1 MTVDG
6 ESPPLAEMKAAIVVA
21 DGLALGLVANTVAV
35 LSLSLG
41 HHINLIGTDLT
52 DGEGSTHSGLTM
64 ISLPILKT
72 DPDRLAQI
80 RQQAQAETSLFT
92 VDVTDAAQTTTN
104 YADYAAKLLDPPS
117 GRLTYL
123 GIAVFGARKLVSRL
137 TGSLPL
143 YR

>member
-1 MTVDG
+1 
-6 ESPPLAEMKAAIVVA
+6 MKAAIVVA
-21 DGLALGLVANTVAV
+21 SDLTLGLVANTIAV

-41 HHINLIGTDLT
+41 NNMDLIGPDLI
-52 DGEGSTHSGLTM
+52 DAEGSLHSGLTM
-64 ISLPILKT
+64 IPLPILQT
-72 DPDRLAQI
+72 DAGKLIQI
-80 RQQAQAETSLFT
+80 RRQAQAEASLFS

-104 YADYAAKLLDPPS
+104 YPDYATKLLHPPS

-123 GIAVFGARKLVSRL
+123 GIAVFGPRKLVSRL